1 MILGNRQIEFGT
13 ALVPEIQRATKVDI
27 KGYESIVEAFTEALM
42 NKMSNYYRDEEFRN
56 KPIYKEIIKTE
67 RAMFKDCIAQTITFL
82 KYIHAIKPARKI
94 KKMKLW
100 KEAIKMS
107 PFYEGINLQ
116 LKSML
121 IKHHFPRMADAM
133 NKGAVYSHYSLTEIG
148 EAVLYTMEYF
158 QKKGLFN
165 NTKEIIQTP
174 EVKKWVE
181 EYQEYLIK
189 NKDKIKQEE
198 KAREE
203 YRKEDQ
209 KRLKESM
216 EKLKVT
222 LK

>member
-13 ALVPEIQRATKVDI
+13 ASVPEIKRATKVEI

-42 NKMSNYYRDEEFRN
+42 NKMSNYYKHKEFRT
-56 KPIYKEIIKTE
+56 KLYKEIIATE
-67 RAMFKDCIAQTITFL
+67 RDMFKDCIEQTITFL
-82 KYIHAIKPARKI
+82 KYIHAIKPVRKI
-94 KKMKLW
+94 NKIKLW
-100 KEAIKMS
+100 KDAVQMH

-121 IKHHFPRMADAM
+121 IKQHFPRMAEAI

-148 EAVLYTMEYF
+148 EAVLYKMEYF

-165 NTKEIIQTP
+165 ESKEVIQTP
-174 EVKKWVE
+174 EVKKWIE

-216 EKLKVT
+216 EKLEVS
-222 LK
+222 LR